1 MIAHPNLISESL
13 LVMETIDYLISVGGR
28 ASAARLVE
36 YVMSIGNA
44 NDVFAVRLMAD
55 IVSRDSRLRMDGDQ
69 VELAE
74 ADHDSIDL
82 CNASFVVID
91 LETTGAKAPPCRITE
106 IGAFRVENSAVTASF
121 QTLVNPEMPI
131 PQFITELTGISD
143 EMVSTAPRFSDIA
156 DDLLRF
162 IGDSVLVAHN
172 SPFDLAF
179 LNHEIARVH
188 ADCRIANPDLCTVR
202 LSRQLLPDI
211 ENHKLKTVAR
221 HYSIDLINHHRASD
235 DAYATAMIFINLLE
249 VLRERGISDLGSA
262 RKLGNRKF
270 YARRQAAA

>member
-1 MIAHPNLISESL
+1 MTAHPNLISESL

-44 NDVFAVRLMAD
+44 NEVFAVRLMAD
-55 IVSRDSRLRMDGDQ
+55 IVSRDNRLRMDGDQ

-106 IGAFRVENSAVTASF
+106 VGAFRVENSAVTASF

-188 ADCRIANPDLCTVR
+188 AECRIANPDLCTVR

-221 HYSIDLINHHRASD
+221 HYAIDLINHHRASD

>member
-13 LVMETIDYLISVGGR
+13 LVMETIDYLVSVGGR

>member
-55 IVSRDSRLRMDGDQ
+55 IVSRDNRLRMDGDQ